1 MTQPFNPAGD
11 GQPAGPAPDAT
22 AATGRP
28 AGGTGPGVPLS
39 IWPGLPDPGG
49 PRDGAPCG
57 GPVTVAA
64 ARRVIGTFSVPGDL
78 VAAAGGCSPAVA
90 EAAAAAGR
98 PVLVL
103 VPDGRSGYPLPVPYP
118 AARLRPGGPA
128 PVPAPGNP
136 VTGQAALA
144 VAGCCSPGC
153 RAASG
158 QDARDAGLL
167 YAACERVLRPGGV
180 LAVITGP
187 AAPGGTTADTAGS
200 VVAAARAAGLV
211 YGQHIVLVRAAIDG
225 DRLAPAAPSP
235 CPAAPGGSPVHDD
248 LLVFTKPGSPVSS
261 AELKDSQ
268 PEPTGRR
275 RSSAGSDR
283 WVHGEDEGSFS

>member
-11 GQPAGPAPDAT
+11 GQPACPAPDAT
-22 AATGRP
+22 AAPGR
-28 AGGTGPGVPLS
+28 AGGGTGPGVPLS
-39 IWPGLPDPGG
+39 IWPGLPAREAP
-49 PRDGAPCG
+49 DGLPCG

-64 ARRVIGTFSVPGDL
+64 ARRVIDTFSVPGDL
-78 VAAAGGCSPAVA
+78 IAAVGGGCSPAVA

-98 PVLVL
+98 RVLAL
-103 VPDGRSGYPLPVPYP
+103 VPDGASGYPLPVPYP
-118 AARLRPGGPA
+118 VARLRPGGPA
-128 PVPAPGNP
+128 LVLAPGNP

-158 QDARDAGLL
+158 QDDRDAGLL

-180 LAVITGP
+180 LAVIAGP

-200 VVAAARAAGLV
+200 VVAAARAAGLI
-211 YGQHIVLVRAAIDG
+211 YAQHIVLVRAGIDG

-235 CPAAPGGSPVHDD
+235 EPAGPGGSPVHDD
-248 LLVFTKPGSPVSS
+248 LLVFTKPGG
-261 AELKDSQ
+261 
-268 PEPTGRR
+268 EP
-275 RSSAGSDR
+275 RS
-283 WVHGEDEGSFS
+283 